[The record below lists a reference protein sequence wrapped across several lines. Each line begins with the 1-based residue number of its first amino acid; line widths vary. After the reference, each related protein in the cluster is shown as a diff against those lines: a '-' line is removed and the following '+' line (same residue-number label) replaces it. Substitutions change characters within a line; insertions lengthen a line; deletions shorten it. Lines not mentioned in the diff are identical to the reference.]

1 MTPLFFNELENSKM
15 RLTVSVILMIVF
27 LPAFLMAAEMRVAT
41 IDLCLA
47 ASLHPRMA
55 LFDFDRMGFYRVE
68 AGLNSEDFERAVLAL
83 KNAPAAF
90 EKAEEAQKLEQN
102 LQEIDRQKSL
112 LMAEPAGRE
121 NEITILA
128 REEKTLSDRIAD
140 LRYAAACPELTDP
153 ATTRSM
159 LDEIEREI
167 LATVRMVAA
176 SESFDLVLNTSVPVP
191 YGFPVRYQAGEMYGQ
206 GVPGINSSLF
216 YSFLA
221 KSNLAHPMDETPPSR
236 ELINWLEL
244 THFPEAVNLLPM
256 RPYPLV
262 LSGGESILSRVMRQI
277 YATHRVPP
285 EVFRVVDSV
294 IHKIE
299 DLTDSSDSEGN

>member
-1 MTPLFFNELENSKM
+1 MMF
-15 RLTVSVILMIVF
+15 F
-27 LPAFLMAAEMRVAT
+27 LPVSLPAAELKVAT

-68 AGLNSEDFERAVLAL
+68 AGLSPEDFETAVLAL

-90 EKAEEAQKLEQN
+90 EKAEEVQKLEER
-102 LQEIDRQKSL
+102 LKEIDRQKSL
-112 LMAEPAGRE
+112 LMAELTGRE
-121 NEITILA
+121 NEMKILA
-128 REEKTLSDRIAD
+128 MEEEQLNGKIAD

-153 ATTRSM
+153 ATTRVI

-167 LATVRMVAA
+167 LDSVRSVAA
-176 SESFDLVLNTSVPVP
+176 SESFDLVLNSSVPVP

-262 LSGGESILSRVMRQI
+262 LSGGERILGRVMRHI
-277 YATHRVPP
+277 YTIHRVPP
-285 EVFRVVDSV
+285 EVYRVVDSV

-299 DLTDSSDSEGN
+299 DLTAGSRSEAN

>member
-299 DLTDSSDSEGN
+299 DLTDSSDSEAN

>member
-1 MTPLFFNELENSKM
+1 M

-299 DLTDSSDSEGN
+299 DLTDSSDSEAN